1 MSKNEETYEETLQ
14 KEFEMSQS
22 KDDGV
27 VKDLGRVR
35 DVTGSGT
42 QREYIDND
50 DMDRIN
56 DLVGFRNIPLTDL
69 PSQGRYYPDN
79 TKITIRAA
87 RVDEIHEFSSINEED
102 ASDVIDKMTYIVSK
116 CVKIYYGN
124 VLGHYK
130 DLINA
135 DRIVLILKIRE
146 LTFKEGLKGIK
157 IPVPSDACSTSGCK
171 PQDFIEFTSGMLT
184 FYKPA
189 PELEKYYDP
198 ENKCYNIQTKSYG
211 TITLY
216 IPTIGVTQAISS
228 WINYK
233 YEHKEKFTET
243 LANMMPFV
251 RQRVFLCLRVV
262 GRGGFLCCLV
272 HANRQNDIPCYY
284 YGECRELEKG
294 YQRDAGYDE
303 YVFHFVSFPSPVFEF
318 QCEHRYFGNQYVAGQ
333 QYHCHYDE
341 HVVWRSLQQVSCSHD
356 ERSPEQGIGRC
367 RQSDERCG
375 LSGVEVEL
383 RESER

>member
-42 QREYIDND
+42 HKEYIDND

-146 LTFKEGLKGIK
+146 LTFKEGLRGIK

-216 IPTIGVTQAISS
+216 ITTIGVTQAISS

-251 RQRVFLCLRVV
+251 IKDWRGLNDRVIFNTMTEMSGWSAEHFSLVYRLIEKITV
-262 GRGGFLCCLV
+262 GIEFEIKAKCASCGG
-272 HANRQNDIPCYY
+272 
-284 YGECRELEKG
+284 ELTVPLTFPDG
-294 YQRDAGYDE
+294 Y
-303 YVFHFVSFPSPVFEF
+303 
-318 QCEHRYFGNQYVAGQ
+318 
-333 QYHCHYDE
+333 
-341 HVVWRSLQQVSCSHD
+341 RSLLVPTVSDFGD
-356 ERSPEQGIGRC
+356 E
-367 RQSDERCG
+367 
-375 LSGVEVEL
+375 LL
-383 RESER
+383 